1 MSWEPKSIRL
11 GVGWASKMWCDTDA
25 IESRHESPAPV
36 RLDAVEMNID
46 GTTVIDW
53 ERPEFKQAMADDV
66 EPSGSGRR
74 RRGRKMRIREVR
86 QAIIADIPANS
97 IAFFAVRPRAIGRRL
112 QRFSAALDGAPA
124 VLDVYEIGQL
134 SNAVYRHWR
143 VTGPV
148 LDSDDDLD
156 RDPSPQRKLKQELI
170 VLRFDRAD
178 IVEIADEESKRG
190 GKRPVSR
197 DAA

>member
-1 MSWEPKSIRL
+1 
-11 GVGWASKMWCDTDA
+11 MWCDTDA

-53 ERPEFKQAMADDV
+53 ERPEFKRAMADDV

-74 RRGRKMRIREVR
+74 RRGRMRIREVR
-86 QAIIADIPANS
+86 LAIREDIPDNS

-112 QRFSAALDGAPA
+112 QRFGVARDGAPA

-143 VTGPV
+143 ITGAE
-148 LDSDDDLD
+148 LDSDDDID
-156 RDPSPQRKLKQELI
+156 RDPSPRRQLKQELV
-170 VLRFDRAD
+170 VLRFRRAD

-190 GKRPVSR
+190 GKRPVPR